1 MDAVLMKGPY
11 TLRNISMLLKEWKP
25 GFDLQQDLLRTL
37 PLWIKLPQL
46 PLHLWGARSL
56 SKIGS
61 AIGVPLVT
69 DECTTSKLR
78 VSYARILVEVDIT
91 KALTHE
97 ISIKDCEGIKL
108 AQKVEYEWRPLYC
121 DQCQKIGHNCKTK
134 RKEKEKQWIPKP
146 KPQENQLEKE
156 GNEGVPEVQ
165 KPNHENEE
173 VEETWTTVATSK
185 REKETRVKKEKAVL
199 IRDKLGLY
207 QHYVDNYN
215 HHVNGRIWIT
225 WDESKYKLQLVSSSD
240 QYVHC
245 GVYDKMGSFKFWL
258 TGIYAL
264 NQLDKRKVLWKNMI
278 TLHQTIRGPWF
289 AMGDFNNVAGA
300 LDRIGGNMVVEYEY
314 KDFQDMMSITS
325 LSEMDSVGDFY
336 TWNNKHVTRVI
347 YSRIDRV
354 LRNIDWFQANT
365 NTILKILP
373 PSVSDHA
380 LLCVE
385 DNMNKDIRSRRFK
398 FYNYLTEIPGFE
410 EVVKQS
416 WSQPIQGEP
425 MFVIWRKLQR
435 LKPDLTKLSRSR
447 SSINEELT
455 KARTELTVA
464 QESLVSNR
472 MDATAIEKVKMLTT
486 KVIEW
491 NELEESMMRQRT
503 KIDWL
508 RMQDGNNAYFYATL
522 KIKSQH
528 RSLNVL
534 HQDDGTVLNGK
545 DEIHQE
551 VLKYYRSIMGTKVPT
566 LKHVDI
572 DILRKGKQIT
582 RAQGDSLIA
591 RVTEEEIRI
600 ALKGIGDLKAPG
612 IDGYGAKFFKSCWH
626 FIKDDVVAA
635 AQVFFEKCILFR
647 AFNGT
652 VVTLIPKTEQA
663 KTVKEYR
670 PIAGC
675 TTFYKILSKVLTN
688 RLGKILPD
696 IIHQSQATFIPG
708 QVIHN
713 HILLA
718 FELMKGYTR
727 KGGTSRCMLQIDF
740 QKAYDMV
747 DWNALECILCE
758 IGMPRK
764 FVSWIMC
771 MLTTVSY
778 RFNVNGEY
786 TDLLQARR
794 GLRQGDPISPLLFVI
809 LMEYLNRTMVN
820 MQRRK
825 EFKHH
830 SKCKRLA
837 ITHLSFA
844 DDALLWG
851 HGAGCDRCYLE
862 LNWLHSGSFIWTG
875 KAEVSRK
882 SLVAWKKTCSPIHQG
897 GLNIIN
903 LEVWNSVAL
912 LKCLWNLCKKTDALW
927 VKWVHTYYLKGN
939 LVETINCPNSCSWI
953 LKTIFNKR
961 SLIPLIQQY
970 WNNMLTKDRFVMKE
984 IYLRLIDDQNR
995 VEWRNL
1001 MRNNYARPRALFT
1014 LWLSCHSRLPT
1025 MDRLSKL
1032 GMIQNLQCV
1041 LCVNAVESHDH
1052 LFFECCFTKNVWA
1065 GILNWL
1071 GIPHTPLIWRDEL
1084 KWLISNTKGKG
1095 WKHGMLKMALA
1106 ETLYFVWQYRNR
1118 VVFQQKNTSNTIVN
1132 NIIYTIVYRG
1142 WMRPKYRIHI
1152 ANLMM

>member
-1 MDAVLMKGPY
+1 MNKNSFKIPNQPSGSGTKEGTEGLKAIEETLSSPLKKIEEMEGPRKLWVDVLSENRNPMKRLSMQYVAPSMVNGEIEIEIVEEDIVSEVKFWEYALILYALGEELSMTMVKTFMVKTWNFVKLSDMYYHDDGYFILRFSSQADMDVVLMKGPY
-11 TLRNISMLLKEWKP
+11 TLRNIPMLLKEWKP
-25 GFDLQQDLLRTL
+25 G
-37 PLWIKLPQL
+37 
-46 PLHLWGARSL
+46 SL

-61 AIGVPLVT
+61 VIGVPLVT

-78 VSYARILVEVDIT
+78 VSYAQILVEVDIT

-97 ISIKDCEGIKL
+97 ISIKDCEGRKL

-146 KPQENQLEKE
+146 KPLENQLEKE
-156 GNEGVPEVQ
+156 SKVGVPEVQ

-173 VEETWTTVATSK
+173 VEETWTTVVTSK

-199 IRDKLGLY
+199 IRNKLGIY

-225 WDESKYKLQLVSSSD
+225 WDENKYNLQLVSSSD

-278 TLHQTIRGPWF
+278 TLHQSIRGPWC
-289 AMGDFNNVAGA
+289 AMGDFYNVAGA
-300 LDRIGGNMVVEYEY
+300 LDRIGGNMVVESEY
-314 KDFQDMMSITS
+314 KDFQDMMSSTG

-336 TWNNKHVTRVI
+336 TWNNKHVTGVI

-354 LRNIDWFQANT
+354 LGNIDWFQANT

-385 DNMNKDIRSRRFK
+385 DNINKGIRSRRFK
-398 FYNYLTEIPGFE
+398 FYNYLTELPGFE
-410 EVVKQS
+410 EVVKQN
-416 WSQPIQGEP
+416 WCQPIQGEP
-425 MFVIWRKLQR
+425 MFVLWRKLQR
-435 LKPDLTKLSRSR
+435 LKPNLTKLSRSR
-447 SSINEELT
+447 SSINVELT
-455 KARTELTVA
+455 KARKELEVA
-464 QESLVSNR
+464 LESLISNR
-472 MDATAIEKVKMLTT
+472 MDVMAIDKVKMLTA

-508 RMQDGNNAYFYATL
+508 RMQDGNNAYFFATL
-522 KIKSQH
+522 KTKSQH
-528 RSLNVL
+528 RNLNVL
-534 HQDDGTVLNGK
+534 HQNDGTVLNAK

-582 RAQGDSLIA
+582 RAQGDCLIA

-670 PIAGC
+670 PIEGC
-675 TTFYKILSKVLTN
+675 TTFYKILSK
-688 RLGKILPD
+688 
-696 IIHQSQATFIPG
+696 
-708 QVIHN
+708 
-713 HILLA
+713 
-718 FELMKGYTR
+718 GYTR
-727 KGGTSRCMLQIDF
+727 KGGTPRCMLQIDF

-747 DWNALECILCE
+747 DWDALECILYE

-764 FVSWIMC
+764 FFSWIMC

-778 RFNVNGEY
+778 IFNVNGEY
-786 TDLLQARR
+786 IDLLQARR
-794 GLRQGDPISPLLFVI
+794 GLRQGDPISPLL
-809 LMEYLNRTMVN
+809 
-820 MQRRK
+820 
-825 EFKHH
+825 
-830 SKCKRLA
+830 
-837 ITHLSFA
+837 
-844 DDALLWG
+844 
-851 HGAGCDRCYLE
+851 
-862 LNWLHSGSFIWTG
+862 SFIWTG
-875 KAEVSRK
+875 KVEVSRK
-882 SLVAWKKTCSPIHQG
+882 SLVEWKKTCSPIHQG
-897 GLNIIN
+897 GLNIID
-903 LEVWNSVAL
+903 LEVWNSVTL
-912 LKCLWNLCKKTDALW
+912 LKCLWNLCKKTDVLW
-927 VKWVHTYYLKGN
+927 VKWVHAYYLKGN
-939 LVETINCPNSCSWI
+939 LVESINCPNSCSWI

-961 SLIPLIQQY
+961 SLIPFIQQH

-995 VEWRNL
+995 VEW
-1001 MRNNYARPRALFT
+1001 
-1014 LWLSCHSRLPT
+1014 
-1025 MDRLSKL
+1025 
-1032 GMIQNLQCV
+1032 
-1041 LCVNAVESHDH
+1041 
-1052 LFFECCFTKNVWA
+1052 
-1065 GILNWL
+1065 
-1071 GIPHTPLIWRDEL
+1071 
-1084 KWLISNTKGKG
+1084 
-1095 WKHGMLKMALA
+1095 
-1106 ETLYFVWQYRNR
+1106 
-1118 VVFQQKNTSNTIVN
+1118 
-1132 NIIYTIVYRG
+1132 
-1142 WMRPKYRIHI
+1142 
-1152 ANLMM
+1152 